1 MITIQINVTS
11 HYKDTIVDKK
21 KEFNKM
27 IINLVNQYIKQ
38 NTNNYI
44 IKEKQHKQ

>member
-1 MITIQINVTS
+1 MVTIQVNVTS
-11 HYKDTIVDKK
+11 HFNDTIVDKK
-21 KEFNKM
+21 KEFNRL
-27 IINLVNQYIKQ
+27 IINLVNQYLKQ

>member
-1 MITIQINVTS
+1 MITIQVNVTS
-11 HYKDTIVDKK
+11 HFKDTIVDKK

-27 IINLVNQYIKQ
+27 IINLVNQYLKQ
-38 NTNNYI
+38 NSYDYI